1 MRSIRPAA
9 WILIIATALA
19 LAAIIWLPEPMA
31 NRTHGLKPADH
42 ADAVASART
51 ALLAFFAG
59 VVAVGSAGVAYA
71 SYRLS
76 RRGQITDRLSRAI
89 DQLGHESMGVRIG
102 GIYTLER
109 LAHEAPTEQPA
120 ILEILTT
127 VVRTQS
133 NAQPPAG
140 GPDDVPGLYVVAG
153 DIQAALTV
161 IGRRDRAHDGEAHL
175 SLAGAD
181 LRNADLRGAQLQH
194 FDLTAANMLMA
205 RIDNASFAGA
215 TLDHAQMLAADL
227 VGVDVTGAS
236 FRMTD
241 LTNVRMTSAQRA
253 HAKASVPVAR
263 GTNTLFSYP
272 AGGVDGSVTEASMN
286 AWLKQQS
293 SVQTADGDP
302 ADEDDD

>member
-1 MRSIRPAA
+1 VRSIRPAA
-9 WILIIATALA
+9 WILLIATALA

-31 NRTHGLKPADH
+31 NRTHGLKPAQH

-59 VVAVGSAGVAYA
+59 VVAVASAGVAYA

-89 DQLGHESMGVRIG
+89 DQLGHESMGLRIG
-102 GIYTLER
+102 GIYTLEH
-109 LAHEAPTEQPA
+109 LAREAPSEQPA
-120 ILEILTT
+120 IIEILTT

-133 NAQPPAG
+133 NAQPPADG
-140 GPDDVPGLYVVAG
+140 LVDIAGLYVITG

-161 IGRRDRAHDGEAHL
+161 IGRRDRAHDGDAHL

-205 RIDNASFAGA
+205 RIDGASFAGA
-215 TLDHAQMLAADL
+215 TLDHARIFALDL

-236 FRMTD
+236 FRHTD
-241 LTNVRMTSAQRA
+241 LTNTRMTSGQRA
-253 HAKASVPVAR
+253 QANASVPPAL
-263 GTNTLFSYP
+263 GTHSLYSYP
-272 AGGVDGSVTEASMN
+272 VGSVDGSVTATAMA
-286 AWLKQQS
+286 AWIEEQRA
-293 SVQTADGDP
+293 VAVH
-302 ADEDDD
+302 DEPEPEPDD